1 MVEDES
7 DSALVG
13 GNIDLFIK
21 DVWVRRVTFVEMEVR
36 SNSTITVNQ
45 CHVGKEVEVV
55 TNTPKDK
62 TIKTV
67 KP

>member
-1 MVEDES
+1 MVEDKS

-13 GNIDLFIK
+13 GDIDSFVK

-36 SNSTITVNQ
+36 LDSTITVNQ

-55 TNTPKDK
+55 ANTPKDK
-62 TIKTV
+62 IIETV
-67 KP
+67 EP